1 MSGSVVETWRGQRS
15 RGLRDS
21 LALDAARSLSTLII
35 GVRDQRGETVLM
47 KAGRSAFSLG
57 FTGLGTIGPAGLGVL
72 GPLVLG

>member
-35 GVRDQRGETVLM
+35 GVRDQRDG
-47 KAGRSAFSLG
+47 SLNEDG
-57 FTGLGTIGPAGLGVL
+57 AVDVFPRFYWFRTIGP
-72 GPLVLG
+72 

>member
-35 GVRDQRGETVLM
+35 GVRDQRDGSLNED
-47 KAGRSAFSLG
+47 GRSTFSLG
-57 FTGLGTIGPAGLGVL
+57 FIGL
-72 GPLVLG
+72 GPLALEV